1 MKARKLLDDCFL
13 HDAERLKHEDAMRLI
28 RQRVRRVSD
37 IETVPLEKAAARI
50 IAQDWAAPRDIPL
63 FTNSAVDGYAFAH
76 ASLGAGETRLQV
88 VMRAAAGDRARGK
101 IGRGEAVRIFTG
113 APLPEGAD
121 SCIMQEDVKVEGDW
135 IIVPPGLKL
144 GANRRKAGEDAA
156 AGAVVVR
163 RGMRLRPQ
171 EIAAVAST
179 GASAIPCYAS
189 LRAGLIS
196 TGNELVRPGEA
207 LSSSGV
213 YDSNHSMLRG
223 LLAGSGAQV
232 KDLGIVADER
242 QAVDAAIQSA
252 ARQCDIVFS
261 TGGASRGEADHVVK
275 ALAQQG
281 VVHGWQLAV
290 KPGRPLAIGQIG
302 DTVFMALPGNPVAVF
317 VTFLLY
323 GLPVLSLL
331 QGESWREPQRYP
343 LRTGF
348 AYAGKKTGRREFWR
362 GWIEESSE
370 GPRLKKF
377 ERDGSGLISGLT
389 RATGLIE
396 VPEEVSEIAEG
407 DFLGYI
413 PFTEFGLPAP

>member
-13 HDAERLKHEDAMRLI
+13 HDGERLKHEDAIRLI
-28 RQRVRRVSD
+28 RQRVRRVTD
-37 IETVPLEKAAARI
+37 VETVPLEKAVARI
-50 IAQDWAAPRDIPL
+50 IAEDRIAPRDIPA

-76 ASLGAGETRLQV
+76 ASLGVGETPLRV
-88 VMRAAAGDRARGK
+88 VMRAAAGDSARGK
-101 IGRGEAVRIFTG
+101 IGRGEAARIFTG
-113 APLPEGAD
+113 AALPEGAD
-121 SCIMQEDVKVEGDW
+121 SCIMQEDIKLEGDR
-135 IIVPPGLKL
+135 IIVPPGLKP
-144 GANRRKAGEDAA
+144 GANRRKAGEDTA
-156 AGAVVVR
+156 AGEIVVR
-163 RGMRLRPQ
+163 CGTRLRPQ
-171 EIAAVAST
+171 EIAAIAST
-179 GASAIPCYAS
+179 GASEIACYAP

-196 TGNELVRPGEA
+196 TGNELARPGED
-207 LSSSGV
+207 LKSSGV
-213 YDSNHSMLRG
+213 YDSNHYMLRG
-223 LLAGSGAQV
+223 LLAGTGAEI
-232 KDLGIVADER
+232 KDFGIVGDER
-242 QAVDAAIQSA
+242 QSVESAIRSA
-252 ARQCDIVFS
+252 ARQCDVVFS
-261 TGGASRGEADHVVK
+261 TGGASRGESDHVVK

-331 QGESWREPQRYP
+331 QGKSFREPQRYM

-348 AYAGKKTGRREFWR
+348 AFAGKKTGRREFWR

-389 RATGLIE
+389 CASGLIE
-396 VPEEVSEIAEG
+396 VAEEIGAVREG
-407 DFLGYI
+407 DVLPFI